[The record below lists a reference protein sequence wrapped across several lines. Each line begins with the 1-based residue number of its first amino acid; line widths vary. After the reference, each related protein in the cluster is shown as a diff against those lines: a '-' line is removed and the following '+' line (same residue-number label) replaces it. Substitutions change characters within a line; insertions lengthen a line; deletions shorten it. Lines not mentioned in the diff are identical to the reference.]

1 MIWLSLV
8 KASMRVTGSLRE
20 SSLSLRTFR
29 QRQLFGVDLDK
40 TVWRINKRR
49 QWRRFTGKKRARS
62 PAKVRVFRAVSSVW
76 GIKAASLL
84 TEQKQYSGTLIF
96 SATFHN
102 VLACAVNRACS
113 YQPVCKLRLEFN
125 RRSVR
130 RRGNGT
136 DHLTRIWR
144 YTERKARMSGL
155 CDFTGISHRDP
166 WRHCG
171 DAHHNKVTIY
181 KNVDHKNVL
190 DLMGGKKINKFL
202 QKCLLS
208 YKNVHFLLF

>member
-1 MIWLSLV
+1 MTSV
-8 KASMRVTGSLRE
+8 YR
-20 SSLSLRTFR
+20 
-29 QRQLFGVDLDK
+29 
-40 TVWRINKRR
+40 
-49 QWRRFTGKKRARS
+49 KKRARS

-171 DAHHNKVTIY
+171 DAHHKVTIY

-190 DLMGGKKINKFL
+190 DLMGGRKFFFTKMSSVL
-202 QKCLLS
+202 RECSFFTFFKRTIIIIFI
-208 YKNVHFLLF
+208 Y